1 MGLRKSSGANLKE
14 ARERFGVDVV
24 ERFASEMEP
33 FFQNGMLLYDSE
45 RDVLKLTER
54 GMELGNLIFEIFVTV

>member
-1 MGLRKSSGANLKE
+1 ML
-14 ARERFGVDVV
+14 

-33 FFQNGMLLYDSE
+33 FLQNGMLLYDSE
-45 RDVLKLTER
+45 RNVMKLTER